1 RSMGPSRSVH
11 SKPSS
16 RLQVDEQ
23 PSPLAR
29 LPSSH
34 SWPMAMSIGNNMPS
48 PQAVVQGPPPGG
60 QLGTAW
66 HWGVQPSRR
75 LEFLLSSHCSV
86 PCRPVLLPQVVWPQV
101 DLPLA
106 SSVQTQPKSSAGF
119 CPSTTHAVQPSLL
132 VGLPSSHCSEPRRMP
147 SPHCLARQAMPGTG
161 QSHPAPMV
169 LQSEEQPSLV
179 LLMGAVLPSSQTS

>member
-1 RSMGPSRSVH
+1 VALGRAAVEEAGVLVVVALLGP
-11 SKPSS
+11 
-16 RLQVDEQ
+16 
-23 PSPLAR
+23 
-29 LPSSH
+29 LP
-34 SWPMAMSIGNNMPS
+34 AG
-48 PQAVVQGPPPGG
+48 VV
-60 QLGTAW
+60 AA
-66 HWGVQPSRR
+66 
-75 LEFLLSSHCSV
+75 
-86 PCRPVLLPQVVWPQV
+86 VVWPQV

-132 VGLPSSHCSEPRRMP
+132 VGLPSSHCSSRGACRR
-147 SPHCLARQAMPGTG
+147 HTGLARQAMPGTG